1 MVGVS
6 SGVYAKLKVD
16 VPHLVLIR
24 CVCHFLQFA
33 ASNATENT
41 LPRNIE
47 FQIKKTYNWFAQSSI
62 RHLNYAEIYVAI
74 SKGEKPL
81 KIQRMA
87 DKMWL
92 LREPALK
99 RILER

>member
-47 FQIKKTYNWFAQSSI
+47 FQIKKTYN
-62 RHLNYAEIYVAI
+62 
-74 SKGEKPL
+74 
-81 KIQRMA
+81 
-87 DKMWL
+87 
-92 LREPALK
+92 
-99 RILER
+99 